1 MSIFNVLTGVVLLIG
16 ALLFGFIA
24 LVATL
29 GLLVSMFATGY
40 DKRREAELAAL
51 RKRGGL

>member
-1 MSIFNVLTGVVLLIG
+1 MSIFNVLLGAVLLIG
-16 ALLFGFIA
+16 ALLFCFVA

-29 GLLVSMFATGY
+29 GLAISVFAAGY
-40 DKRREAELAAL
+40 DKRREAEIAAI

>member
-1 MSIFNVLTGVVLLIG
+1 MSVFNILLGTVLFIG

-29 GLLVSMFATGY
+29 GLAISVFAPGY
-40 DKRREAELAAL
+40 DKRREADIAAI